1 MAREFTISL
10 YLFFFKTIFIVCKVF
25 PQKNK
30 TTLVSSFGDNIL
42 YTANSLE
49 KWNVGEVVIL
59 KTKSC
64 REDFS
69 SIQSKVIPF
78 SLVNFSAYLKG
89 IYHLA
94 TSRIVMVDN
103 YFGFLAATDFKDN
116 VQCIQLWHAAGALKK
131 FGLMDPSIKQRSPKA
146 LERFKK
152 VYSKFSYVAVGSDK
166 MAEIFKESFGLSES
180 NILRTGMPR
189 TDFFFNQDDMKSCED
204 NLLEQYPVIKKRKVI
219 MYAPTYRDDEL
230 DKPKIALDIER
241 LYRELGQEYV
251 LFVRLHPAVSWD
263 MANFYPNFVIDVTNH
278 KNINPLLLVT
288 DILITDYSSIPF
300 EYSLLQRPIIFFT
313 YDLEDYQMKRGLPEE
328 YFESLPG
335 SIARDTKTIIKIIK
349 KNDFQLEK
357 VQAFSRQWNQYSNGH
372 ASEQLV
378 QVMYTSNPAVAATAN
393 PSTQTTR

>member
-1 MAREFTISL
+1 MVRELAISL
-10 YLFFFKTIFIVCKVF
+10 YLLFFKTIFIVCKLF

-42 YTANSLE
+42 YTAKSLE
-49 KWNVGEVVIL
+49 KWNAGEVVIL
-59 KTKSC
+59 KTPSC

-78 SLVNFSAYLKG
+78 SLVNFSAYIKG

-103 YFGFLAATDFKDN
+103 YFGFLAVTDFKEN
-116 VQCIQLWHAAGALKK
+116 VECIQLWHAAGALKK
-131 FGLMDPSIKQRSPKA
+131 FGLMDPSAKRRTSRAQ
-146 LERFKK
+146 ERFKK
-152 VYSKFSYVAVGSDK
+152 VYSKFSYVTVGSEK
-166 MAEIFKESFGLSES
+166 MAAIFKESFGLTNT

-189 TDFFFNQDDMKSCED
+189 TDFFFNQESIAACEAS
-204 NLLEQYPVIKKRKVI
+204 LFEQYPALKKRKVI

-251 LFVRLHPAVSWD
+251 LFLRLHPAVSWD
-263 MANFYPNFVIDVTNH
+263 LANVYPNFVIDVTHH

-300 EYSLLQRPIIFFT
+300 EYSLLNRPIIFFT
-313 YDLEDYQMKRGLPEE
+313 YDLEDYQRKRGVPDE
-328 YFESLPG
+328 YLKSLPG
-335 SIARDTKTIIKIIK
+335 PMVRDTKAIIKAIK
-349 KNDFQLEK
+349 MNDFHLEK
-357 VQAFSRQWNQYSNGH
+357 VQAFSEQWNQYSNGH
-372 ASEQLV
+372 ASDQLV
-378 QVMYTSNPAVAATAN
+378 QAMYSSHTAVAATVK
-393 PSTQTTR
+393 PSAQTTR